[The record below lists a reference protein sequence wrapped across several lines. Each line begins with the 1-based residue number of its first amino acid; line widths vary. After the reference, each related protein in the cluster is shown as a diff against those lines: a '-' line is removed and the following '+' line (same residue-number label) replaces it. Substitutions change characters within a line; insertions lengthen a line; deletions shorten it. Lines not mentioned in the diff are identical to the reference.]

1 MSQRLASVPS
11 LATLCKT
18 SILEVSLATSFFS
31 SCSFFWASSK
41 SARSA
46 SSRSSHVERCSAR
59 RSRSASAASRPA
71 LMSAKADSALAFC
84 DCTCSISLRHLA
96 RFACNRPDSA
106 SIRSKR
112 LLREFTWFVFC
123 RRSFASSLDWVRRS
137 STLSRMTCKISRS
150 RSSSAFISSTSLSEL
165 STAFSSSKRARS
177 ERSSCTLPVLR
188 SISSWDFSFAASKLE
203 ITSRMRPMLLFKS
216 LSSIVAFCTSRS
228 RSR

>member
-18 SILEVSLATSFFS
+18 SIREVSLATSFFS

-46 SSRSSHVERCSAR
+46 SSLSSRVERCSVR

-71 LMSAKADSALAFC
+71 LISARADSALAFC
-84 DCTCSISLRHLA
+84 DCTCSISARHLA
-96 RFACNRPDSA
+96 RFACNSPDSA

-150 RSSSAFISSTSLSEL
+150 RSSRAFISSTSLSEL
-165 STAFSSSKRARS
+165 STAFSSSRRARS

-203 ITSRMRPMLLFKS
+203 ITSRIRPMLLFKS

-228 RSR
+228 KSR